1 MVPHRSTIIVSV
13 VSLLLAVSHVACSN
27 DKSWGVY
34 YVKPSEAE
42 QCSPHL
48 QPCYTLQYYVN
59 NSNFSSN
66 STFLFL
72 KGLHIL
78 QGILEIRNVTNLAL
92 IGVCP
97 EKCKIQALQVYSSNK
112 WFMAISPYQTWRL
125 KLWSR
130 VSRWSTLWSSCPRY
144 CLWSELDQCHCRKHH
159 WLWVTWIQLAW
170 EVIYHKF
177 SFQIQQGSSRLS
189 WRQH

>member
-13 VSLLLAVSHVACSN
+13 VGLLTAVSHVAGSN
-27 DKSWGVY
+27 DESWSMY

-72 KGLHIL
+72 KGSHIL
-78 QGILEIRNVTNLAL
+78 QGTAEIKNMRNLAL
-92 IGVCP
+92 IGIAGP
-97 EKCKIQALQVYSSNK
+97 EKCKIQCQRPAGFYFKQMIHGNLTISNLM
-112 WFMAISPYQTWRL
+112 FSNCGVESVDGR
-125 KLWSR
+125 
-130 VSRWSTLWSSCPRY
+130 STLWCSCPRY
-144 CLWSELDQCHCRKHH
+144 CL
-159 WLWVTWIQLAW
+159 
-170 EVIYHKF
+170 
-177 SFQIQQGSSRLS
+177 
-189 WRQH
+189 